1 VSGAYFV
8 LLALEVDNKSLESG
22 KERVEIKRGRRE
34 GNFRIF
40 GGRRRKE
47 LKGSSI
53 TIRFCDKQSRWS
65 WKRKMQDRGGEEGRE
80 IWSEKRGETRV
91 FWVEQII
98 YIFLFYN
105 LTFIW
110 YKWQITN

>member
-53 TIRFCDKQSRWS
+53 TIRFCDKQSR
-65 WKRKMQDRGGEEGRE
+65 
-80 IWSEKRGETRV
+80 
-91 FWVEQII
+91 
-98 YIFLFYN
+98 
-105 LTFIW
+105 
-110 YKWQITN
+110 

>member
-1 VSGAYFV
+1 
-8 LLALEVDNKSLESG
+8 
-22 KERVEIKRGRRE
+22 
-34 GNFRIF
+34 
-40 GGRRRKE
+40 
-47 LKGSSI
+47 
-53 TIRFCDKQSRWS
+53 
-65 WKRKMQDRGGEEGRE
+65 MQDRGGEEGRE